1 MRTEAGCDAAGG
13 VQRFAPDEPHGG
25 GGKVH
30 LPRVQVQIVTHE
42 SADGLAACLDAV
54 LAQTVAPACVLILDN
69 ASTDASVAIAEA
81 YAARHPRVVVHILP
95 HNLGYAAAHNL
106 GFTRALD
113 ARMTHVLTLNPD
125 VLLRATYLEHC
136 LAALHDRK
144 GRRSGG
150 ATGKLLRANGV
161 TLDSTGLVMEAF
173 FHVRDRGAEQ
183 RDEGQYDVARDVFG
197 VCGAAALYTAS
208 FLNAMH
214 HAAGYVLDET
224 FFLYK
229 EDVDLC
235 WRGSLNGFTFLYAP
249 KAVAKHERGW
259 KAGQRP
265 NALAEAHSFANQ
277 LSMVWVY
284 VSPRSVG
291 FWVAQLVEFARFL
304 RLLVTRPSVA
314 RQIASLLL
322 AQRAH
327 RQEKRRMLRNARR
340 EEGG

>member
-1 MRTEAGCDAAGG
+1 MRIEAKRDAAGA
-13 VQRFAPDEPHGG
+13 VQRFAPDEPHVG

-81 YAARHPRVVVHILP
+81 YVVRHPRIVVHILP
-95 HNLGYAAAHNL
+95 HNLGYAVAHNL

-113 ARMTHVLTLNPD
+113 AQMTHVLTLNPD

-144 GRRSGG
+144 GERTGG
-150 ATGKLLRANGV
+150 VTGKLLRENGV
-161 TLDSTGLVMEAF
+161 TIDSTGLVMEAF
-173 FHVRDRGAEQ
+173 YHVRDRGSER
-183 RDEGQYDVARDVFG
+183 RDAGQYDAAHVVFG

-235 WRGSLNGFTFLYAP
+235 WRGSLNGFSFLYAP
-249 KAVAKHERGW
+249 KAVAKHARGW
-259 KAGQRP
+259 IAGKRP
-265 NALAEAHSFANQ
+265 SARAQSHSFANQ

-284 VSPRSVG
+284 VSPRSFG
-291 FWVAQLVEFARFL
+291 FWVAQFVEFARFL
-304 RLLVTRPSVA
+304 RLLVTRPNVA
-314 RQIASLLL
+314 WQIASLLWS
-322 AQRAH
+322 QRTH

-340 EEGG
+340 GEGG